1 MNSEDDISTDVD
13 SKGKLS
19 SYYNMTYLG
28 INNQYVANL
37 VMRSGNPHTFDR
49 NWLTSCIYDKDEYY
63 FTRKL
68 RKKRLNK
75 EEHKRISQM
84 QDYYKDQTKLQDEEI
99 QQRIENLKSKEFTI
113 EENVRKNSLDQTIFR
128 PYHQNIIM
136 YDEMNHAERY
146 FMFKDKINF
155 SHFLVPSWRN
165 KKTFVFILQ
174 ESTTQNIF
182 DLKQISISEE
192 NWANF
197 SELILSKEI
206 SESINL
212 DFMLDQTEL
221 DENNSDGRDLEE
233 NGECE
238 ENGEIGENEES
249 EENREDEE
257 SEESENEEFGQY
269 GDIDKYINLEDDGK
283 EGDNGEERKN
293 SEDCD
298 DSDYSE
304 SDSVEIIEENE
315 FRNNQINVNNHIDGN
330 NNNHCSYEMN
340 INNNQNDNNSSFIIL
355 EENWNI
361 ADYITFS
368 NPPIL

>member
-19 SYYNMTYLG
+19 SYYNMAYLG

-99 QQRIENLKSKEFTI
+99 QQRIENFRSKEFTI

-128 PYHQNIIM
+128 PYHQNVIM

-155 SHFLVPSWRN
+155 SHFLVPS
-165 KKTFVFILQ
+165 
-174 ESTTQNIF
+174 
-182 DLKQISISEE
+182 
-192 NWANF
+192 
-197 SELILSKEI
+197 
-206 SESINL
+206 
-212 DFMLDQTEL
+212 
-221 DENNSDGRDLEE
+221 
-233 NGECE
+233 
-238 ENGEIGENEES
+238 
-249 EENREDEE
+249 
-257 SEESENEEFGQY
+257 
-269 GDIDKYINLEDDGK
+269 
-283 EGDNGEERKN
+283 
-293 SEDCD
+293 
-298 DSDYSE
+298 
-304 SDSVEIIEENE
+304 
-315 FRNNQINVNNHIDGN
+315 
-330 NNNHCSYEMN
+330 
-340 INNNQNDNNSSFIIL
+340 
-355 EENWNI
+355 
-361 ADYITFS
+361 
-368 NPPIL
+368 